1 MAEENEIE
9 VVVEGEEGGNANTQ
23 QDETSTEQNAA
34 GQGGD
39 DEHGDDEHGDDDPRL
54 SGEDGDSDEDPESR
68 TARNRQW
75 REERKRRR
83 KEKEES
89 YRREL
94 AARDRLIAE
103 QEARLAAVER
113 RTQGADAAALD
124 NAIRQAA
131 DAYNQFKHVHATAV
145 EQANGAMASD
155 AAEKMALARQ
165 RFDQLNGIKVQ
176 MSRKQ
181 TAPQPLDPRLVNH
194 AQAWMQKNTWYD
206 PSGQDDDSA
215 IALTVDQRMAAQGW
229 DPTTPEYWDE
239 LSARVAKVLPHRSKP
254 MYNRGQGA
262 SGRPPVAGSG
272 REGSSGSTRSV
283 YKLSSERVK
292 ALKDAGVWDDPKQ
305 REEYIKNF
313 RDYDKANGLI

>member
-1 MAEENEIE
+1 MAEENEID
-9 VVVEGEEGGNANTQ
+9 VVIEGEEGGNANTQ

-34 GQGGD
+34 GQDGD
-39 DEHGDDEHGDDDPRL
+39 DEGEGEGEDSRL
-54 SGEDGDSDEDPESR
+54 SGEDGDSDEDPTSR
-68 TARNRQW
+68 TERNRQW

-145 EQANGAMASD
+145 EQANGSMATD

-165 RFDQLNGIKVQ
+165 RFEQLNGIKTQ
-176 MSRKQ
+176 MSRRQ
-181 TAPQPLDPRLVNH
+181 AAPQPLDPRLVNH
-194 AQAWMQKNTWYD
+194 AQSWMEKNAWYD
-206 PSGQDDDSA
+206 PSGRDDDSA

-229 DPTTPEYWDE
+229 DPTTPEYWEE
-239 LSARVAKVLPHRSKP
+239 LSARVSKVLPHRAKSV
-254 MYNRGQGA
+254 YNRTQG
-262 SGRPPVAGSG
+262 SGIARPPVAGSG
-272 REGSSGSTRSV
+272 REGSSGSNRGV
-283 YKLSSERVK
+283 YKLSSERVQ

-313 RDYDKANGLI
+313 REYDKANGLI

>member
-1 MAEENEIE
+1 MTEENEVDIVIE
-9 VVVEGEEGGNANTQ
+9 TETEEHAPEVADDGGVSAQ
-23 QDETSTEQNAA
+23 AA
-34 GQGGD
+34 
-39 DEHGDDEHGDDDPRL
+39 GDDDHDEGDDDERL
-54 SGEDGDSDEDPESR
+54 SGEEEPSGEDSDSR
-68 TARNRQW
+68 RERNRQW

-124 NAIRQAA
+124 NAIQQAA
-131 DAYNQFKHVHATAV
+131 QAYNQFKTIHATAV
-145 EQANGAMASD
+145 EQANGSMATD

-165 RFDQLNGIKVQ
+165 RFEQLNGIKAN
-176 MSRKQ
+176 MSRRQ
-181 TAPQPLDPRLVNH
+181 AAPQPLDPRLVNH

-206 PSGQDDDSA
+206 PSGNDDDSA

-229 DPTTPEYWDE
+229 DPTTPEYWEE
-239 LSARVAKVLPHRSKP
+239 LSARVSKVLPHRAKP
-254 MYNRGQGA
+254 GYNKGSGA
-262 SGRPPVAGSG
+262 GNRPPVAGSG
-272 REGSSGSTRSV
+272 RESSSGGSSRSV

-313 RDYDKANGLI
+313 REYDKANGLI

>member
-1 MAEENEIE
+1 MAEENEID
-9 VVVEGEEGGNANTQ
+9 VIIEGEEGGTANDL
-23 QDETSTEQNAA
+23 QDGTDAEQNAA
-34 GQGGD
+34 GQASDDHDGDGD
-39 DEHGDDEHGDDDPRL
+39 DEDERTAVD
-54 SGEDGDSDEDPESR
+54 GESDEDSTSR
-68 TARNRQW
+68 TERNRQW

-145 EQANGAMASD
+145 EQANGSMATD

-165 RFDQLNGIKVQ
+165 RFEQLNGIKTQ
-176 MSRKQ
+176 MSRRQ
-181 TAPQPLDPRLVNH
+181 AAPQPLDPRLVNH
-194 AQAWMQKNTWYD
+194 AQSWMEKNAWYD
-206 PSGQDDDSA
+206 PSGRDDDSA
-215 IALTVDQRMAAQGW
+215 IALTIDQRMAMQGW